1 MIVSMKKAVI
11 AFLPEDLEK
20 ITAALQKC
28 GQFMPIA
35 TETASTVKTVSA
47 PLLNEEAATA
57 LTAYGK
63 FRKKGGLL
71 TPPPEYTESEFAE
84 EREDARKAVIKA
96 IELNER
102 LESVNNGLKKC
113 NDELAE
119 LQPYLTLEAN
129 ADELEGTK
137 YTSVLLG
144 KIPYSAKQTN
154 SALDRICED
163 HGVSYETFYEG
174 GGMRWF
180 YMPVFRDDEAEIKAE
195 LDRAGFEQVSLP
207 FKSGTAKDRQSEI
220 TNKISRLEF
229 LKKSVCDELEEES
242 KNAESVE
249 LFYDAEKAKADRNE
263 LPADKTESTVI
274 LTGWVRSDK
283 TDEVA
288 AALGEASELYSL
300 SFEDPAEGETP
311 PSVTKDPYL
320 IDQCSAITDAFS
332 PPGPSDID
340 PNPFMGPWYYFLFGM
355 MIADVGYGLLTAIMM
370 FIYKKIK
377 KPTGNAGKM
386 VNVMLYASIPA
397 VFWGLMYG
405 SYFGESWFR
414 PIMFNPL
421 EGNNI
426 ISALALSMI
435 VGVLHLFTGMGIKAY
450 KNIREGHVI
459 AAIADQISWMF
470 IITGAGLLF
479 LPGAATAAYIV
490 AGVGVF
496 ALLIFG
502 GHAKKSVFGKITGGV
517 TALYGITSY
526 VSDILSYLRI
536 FALALASGLIGMV
549 MNTIAGMVSGA
560 IPIPVLNI
568 VVSLPI
574 YLLGHGINIALSL
587 LSAYVHTGRLQYIE
601 FFGKF
606 YDGGGIK
613 FTPLQRNN
621 KYTRIVKE
629 KIK

>member
-35 TETASTVKTVSA
+35 TDTASTVKTVSA

-63 FRKKGGLL
+63 YRKKGGLL
-71 TPPPEYTESEFAE
+71 TPPPEYTESEFSE
-84 EREDARKAVIKA
+84 EREDAKKAVIKA

-102 LESVNNGLKKC
+102 LESADNGLKRC
-113 NDELAE
+113 NDEMSE
-119 LQPYLTLEAN
+119 LQPFLSLDIN
-129 ADELEGTK
+129 AEELESTK
-137 YTSVLLG
+137 YTSVLIG
-144 KIPYSAKQTN
+144 RMPYSAKQTDPP
-154 SALDRICED
+154 LDRICKD
-163 HGVSYETFYEG
+163 HGITYEAFYEG
-174 GGMRWF
+174 GGMRYF
-180 YMPVFRDDEAEIKAE
+180 YMPVFRPDEAGIKSE
-195 LDRAGFEQVSLP
+195 LDQAGFEQLSLP
-207 FKSGTAKDRQSEI
+207 YKTGTAKDRQAEI
-220 TNKISRLEF
+220 SNKISRLEF
-229 LKKSVCDELEEES
+229 LKKSVCEELEAES

-283 TDEVA
+283 TEEVE
-288 AALGEASELYSL
+288 AALGEASDLYSL

-332 PPGPSDID
+332 PPGPDDID

-355 MIADVGYGLLTAIMM
+355 MIADVGYGLLTAILM

-377 KPTGNAGKM
+377 KPAGNSGKM

-405 SYFGESWFR
+405 SYFGESWF
-414 PIMFNPL
+414 PPLMFNPL
-421 EGNNI
+421 DGGNI
-426 ISALALSMI
+426 IYALALSMI

-450 KNIREGHVI
+450 KNIKSGMTA
-459 AAIADQISWMF
+459 AAIADQLSWMF

-479 LPGAATAAYIV
+479 VPGASIVAYIV
-490 AGVGVF
+490 AGVGIL

-517 TALYGITSY
+517 TALYGITGY

-560 IPIPVLNI
+560 IPVPVLNI

-621 KYTRIVKE
+621 KYTHVVKE
-629 KIK
+629 KTK